1 MTKPSKKLQAYRDA
15 AEAIFRANM
24 DAITKDR
31 KWTFE
36 ERAGTAMVVAV
47 YCMSHAAFAVAQT
60 DPRLKNAPMEA
71 QIDDFL
77 TMIRDVMVRNASKPK
92 LAVVSDNGAS

>member
-1 MTKPSKKLQAYRDA
+1 MAKPSKHLQAYRDMV
-15 AEAIFRANM
+15 EAMFKANM
-24 DAITKDR
+24 GAITKDQN
-31 KWTFE
+31 WTFE

-60 DPRLKNAPMEA
+60 DPHLKNAPMEA

-77 TMIRDVMVRNASKPK
+77 TTIRESMVRNASKPK
-92 LAVVSDNGAS
+92 LTVVSENGGI